1 MKYMAR
7 NQKRRWPKRL
17 VILAVA
23 LTVLMAGGVVAARQA
38 YFSGLEPVNAN
49 NQTVKTVVIETGA
62 SLEQITKQLREAGLI
77 RSEWAFKLYVARK
90 NAASALQAGTY
101 TFSPSQSVAALVTQ
115 LTHGKVATDLVT
127 IVPGLSLDQIKTSL
141 INFGFEEDEVENA
154 LNPALYAG
162 HPALASKP
170 LRASLEGYIYPD
182 SYQRHAGTT
191 AQQIIAAALDEM
203 DEKLTPEMEKGFAKQ
218 GLSPHEAV
226 ILASVVE
233 MEVSN
238 TEDRAQV
245 AQVFLTRMEIGMA
258 LESDATKKFFDSYH
272 NPGLP
277 PTPISNV
284 SVTSLQAV
292 ANPAKTDWLY
302 FVSGDDGKT
311 HFSHTLSEHEAN
323 VVKYCTK
330 LCGR

>member
-1 MKYMAR
+1 MKYMAN
-7 NQKRRWPKRL
+7 NQRRRWPKRL
-17 VILAVA
+17 VILAIV
-23 LTVLMAGGVVAARQA
+23 LTVLVAGGAFVARQA
-38 YFSGLEPVNAN
+38 YYGGLEPVSAG
-49 NQTVKTVVIETGA
+49 NQTVKTVVIERGT
-62 SLEQITKQLREAGLI
+62 SLEDITKQLREAGLV

-101 TFSPSQSVAALVTQ
+101 TFSPSQSVAELVTQ

-127 IVPGLSLDQIKTSL
+127 IIPGLDLGQIKTAL
-141 INFGFEEDEVENA
+141 INYGFDKDEVEAA
-154 LNPALYAG
+154 LNPSLYAG

-170 LRASLEGYIYPD
+170 LHASLEGYIYPD
-182 SYQRHAGTT
+182 SYQRHADTT
-191 AQQIIAAALDEM
+191 PQQIIAAALDEM

-233 MEVSN
+233 MEVSSAD
-238 TEDRAQV
+238 DRSQV
-245 AQVFLTRMEIGMA
+245 AQVFLTRMEVGMA

-284 SVTSLQAV
+284 SVTALQAV

-302 FVSGDDGKT
+302 FVSGDDGRT
-311 HFSHTLSEHEAN
+311 HFSRTLSEHEAN